1 MTATRNRTRKN
12 GHVTQSGVASGS
24 MAEHRSTAIPLAEPP
39 QEIVTG
45 EQSPAGSC
53 GFGIRPLRVTKVL
66 HVVECLDV
74 GGTETQMVQVA
85 QRLDPRTYHVKVASL
100 RAGGP
105 LTAPLQ
111 AAGIQI
117 LEFPKCVTF
126 VSFQAVY
133 QLLRLAWY
141 IRREKIDVVHAH
153 HLGANL
159 MAVPAAWLAGAP
171 VILSSLRNLA
181 HLPWYTPFRRRV
193 IRLIYRLSTGVIA
206 NSEAVKQL
214 LVTEFRV
221 PPGRV
226 HVLYNGVDYRRFSQS
241 RGDRQKLRPDLG
253 PEAKLI
259 VNVANMHMG
268 IKGHADL
275 IEAARTVCA
284 SVPQAKFVLV
294 GDGEE
299 RPRLQEQ
306 VRKAGLDAVFLFLG
320 QRKDI
325 PEVLSCCDLFVLASH
340 AEGLPNALLEAM
352 AAGLPV
358 VATRVGGVPEIIE
371 NGISGL
377 LVPPGNH
384 AALAEAILCALQDSR
399 LTASLARAGQERVR
413 KQFSLNRLLEDLNH
427 LYTTTGRASQRMP
440 KGHLT
445 PWHKPS

>member
-1 MTATRNRTRKN
+1 MTARRNTTRENE
-12 GHVTQSGVASGS
+12 HVARSGVASGS
-24 MAEHRSTAIPLAEPP
+24 MAEHGSIAVPLAESPHK
-39 QEIVTG
+39 IFTG
-45 EQSPAGSC
+45 EQSQAGS
-53 GFGIRPLRVTKVL
+53 GASETPSLHVTRVL

-85 QRLDPRTYHVKVASL
+85 QRLDPRIYHVKVATL

-105 LTAPLQ
+105 LTAQLH
-111 AAGIQI
+111 AAGIQT
-117 LEFPKCVTF
+117 LEFPKRLTF
-126 VSFQAVY
+126 VSFQAIY

-141 IRREKIDVVHAH
+141 IHRKKIEVVHAH

-159 MAVPAAWLAGAP
+159 MAVPAAWLARAP
-171 VILSSLRNLA
+171 VILSSLRNLG

-193 IRLIYRLSTGVIA
+193 MRLIYRLSTGVIA
-206 NSEAVKQL
+206 NSEAVKRI

-226 HVLYNGVDYRRFSQS
+226 HVLYNGVDYARFSQS
-241 RGDRQKLRPDLG
+241 RRDRRKLHPSLG

-259 VNVANMHMG
+259 VNVANMHSA

-294 GDGEE
+294 GDGEQ

-306 VRKAGLDAVFLFLG
+306 VRKAGLGEFFLFLG

-325 PEVLSCCDLFVLASH
+325 PEVFSCCDLFVLASH

-358 VATRVGGVPEIIE
+358 VATGVGGVPEIIE
-371 NGISGL
+371 DGISGL
-377 LVPPGNH
+377 LVPPGNQT
-384 AALAEAILCALQDSR
+384 ALAEAVLRALQDSR
-399 LTASLARAGQERVR
+399 LRARLARAGQERVR
-413 KQFSLNRLLEDLNH
+413 KHFSLDRLLEDLNH
-427 LYTTTGRASQRMP
+427 LYTNQRC
-440 KGHLT
+440 
-445 PWHKPS
+445 